1 MLRRANPAS
10 RRSGYKD
17 SNVDGTQCDKVSVFV
32 CGAQK
37 SGTTSLYAHF
47 LEHPELQSP
56 DRKEIHFF
64 DDEATN
70 WAEPDYERLHDHFA
84 GPANGRLRYD
94 ITPIYQFWPDALD
107 RIAAYN
113 PDAKLIFLF
122 RDPFER
128 ALSHWAMEFARN
140 DEHLDFRQAIRDGR
154 ERLRDLP
161 RNAPAWRVF
170 SYLERGLYG
179 QQVTAALRLFSRQQL
194 LFLRAE
200 DLRDDH
206 AATLEHIRL
215 FLGISPFPD
224 TGPKREHGRYA
235 TPGAKGAGAEDLE
248 HVANFVAADMEC
260 FKQLSGLD
268 ISKWPTQSS
277 TISKPVVNMIRQKD
291 KRPNILMIVADDLN
305 SWIGALGRHPDVR
318 TPAIDKLAGQGT
330 LFTKAYCAAPYCNA
344 SRMATFTACLPSTTG
359 IYHNENFWERAQ
371 RPQTA
376 IELLKAAGYHTFGAG
391 KVFHGMFDYATAGRD
406 ILKRAAWNG
415 VEERDHLWDQF
426 TSCVAEPLPTER
438 PLNKLH
444 DFSKFDEV
452 PPFYHHFDW
461 GPLADDQE
469 ALMPDEKVCQSVSD
483 FLLSAPDK
491 PFFCA
496 AGIYKPHLP
505 WHLPRRFFDMY
516 DKERIALPLVK
527 DGDLDD
533 VPDQARAWALSPRD
547 HELVTSNGVWRD
559 AVQGYLA
566 AISYCDWIVGRIVQT
581 LERSEHADNTIIA
594 LWGDKGFHLGEKLHW
609 RKFVL
614 WEEATHVPMLIVPPK
629 GHIAHPIAMNPLP

>member
-1 MLRRANPAS
+1 M
-10 RRSGYKD
+10 
-17 SNVDGTQCDKVSVFV
+17 
-32 CGAQK
+32 
-37 SGTTSLYAHF
+37 
-47 LEHPELQSP
+47 
-56 DRKEIHFF
+56 
-64 DDEATN
+64 
-70 WAEPDYERLHDHFA
+70 
-84 GPANGRLRYD
+84 
-94 ITPIYQFWPDALD
+94 
-107 RIAAYN
+107 
-113 PDAKLIFLF
+113 
-122 RDPFER
+122 
-128 ALSHWAMEFARN
+128 
-140 DEHLDFRQAIRDGR
+140 
-154 ERLRDLP
+154 
-161 RNAPAWRVF
+161 
-170 SYLERGLYG
+170 
-179 QQVTAALRLFSRQQL
+179 
-194 LFLRAE
+194 
-200 DLRDDH
+200 
-206 AATLEHIRL
+206 
-215 FLGISPFPD
+215 
-224 TGPKREHGRYA
+224 
-235 TPGAKGAGAEDLE
+235 
-248 HVANFVAADMEC
+248 
-260 FKQLSGLD
+260 
-268 ISKWPTQSS
+268 
-277 TISKPVVNMIRQKD
+277 
-291 KRPNILMIVADDLN
+291 
-305 SWIGALGRHPDVR
+305 
-318 TPAIDKLAGQGT
+318 
-330 LFTKAYCAAPYCNA
+330 FTKAYCAAPYCNA

-566 AISYCDWIVGRIVQT
+566 AISYCDWIVGRIVQA
-581 LERSEHADNTIIA
+581 LERSGHADNTIIA